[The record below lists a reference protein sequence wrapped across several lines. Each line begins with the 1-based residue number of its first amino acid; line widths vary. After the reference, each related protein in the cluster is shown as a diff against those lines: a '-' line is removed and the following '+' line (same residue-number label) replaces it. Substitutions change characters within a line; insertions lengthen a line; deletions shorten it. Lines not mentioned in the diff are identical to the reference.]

1 MLLKILFALV
11 FGYIFGCFSTGYFI
25 GKLYKVDIRK
35 YGSGNVG
42 MTNALRTLGAKAGA
56 LTLLGDLLK
65 AVIPMLLVKFLI
77 FRESENLDLLSVYT
91 GLGVVLGHNFPVWLK
106 FKGGKGI
113 AATSGVLIAFDPW
126 IVSVGLAFF
135 ILIVAVTKYVSLG
148 SLFIATIFPVWILIR
163 YPGDIHMLLVSL
175 VFMLLAFIKHRS
187 NIRRIIEGTENKLGQ
202 RVKIDNTTDNTD
214 NNK

>member
-65 AVIPMLLVKFLI
+65 AVIPMLLVKYLI
-77 FRESENLDLLSVYT
+77 FRDADNIDLLSVYT

-126 IVSVGLAFF
+126 IVPVGLPFF

-148 SLFIATIFPVWILIR
+148 SLFIATLFPVWILIR
-163 YPGDIHMLLVSL
+163 HPGDIHMLLVSL
-175 VFMLLAFIKHRS
+175 VFLLLAFIRHRS
-187 NIRRIIEGTENKLGQ
+187 NIKRIIEGTENKLGQ